1 MTMND
6 TNQTYYKVREA
17 AYLLGVSPL
26 TVYRWLRDGTLRGV
40 RIGPKLLRIPRSEIE
55 RMAQGLPKQQPE
67 PA

>member
-17 AYLLGVSPL
+17 ADVLGVSPE
-26 TVYRWLRDGTLRGV
+26 TVYRWLRDGTLRGI

-55 RMAQGLPKQQPE
+55 RMAQVKQQTE
-67 PA
+67 